1 MRIPSFLVRV
11 SLLLCLAA
19 ALACAKGDETAV
31 LERSTGGESTE
42 SAPAVRSEEQR
53 MDLESMDR
61 ILRAVG
67 PQVERDGGVW
77 SFEYLETPVLIITDS
92 KANRMRVMSP
102 VIDAEEVT
110 PDQWAA
116 ILVANFHTALDA
128 RYAVSS
134 GTVYSLFLHPLG
146 SLTHAELRNP
156 DVPVPALIE
165 APSARW
171 SCFRK
176 PSVRPTAAA
185 TSRSGAACLPTPSQ
199 PPNRHL
205 HYDVA

>member
-1 MRIPSFLVRV
+1 MRIPSFLLRV

-61 ILRAVG
+61 ILRAMG

-110 PDQWAA
+110 ADQWAA

-146 SLTHAELRNP
+146 SLTHAELRSAISQVVVLSKTFGSTYSSS
-156 DVPVPALIE
+156 DIAFGGGVPPNSEPAT
-165 APSARW
+165 
-171 SCFRK
+171 K
-176 PSVRPTAAA
+176 
-185 TSRSGAACLPTPSQ
+185 PTPS
-199 PPNRHL
+199 L
-205 HYDVA
+205 